1 MIIFSNGKVLGLFF
15 PIKEIDDNELKLE
28 VELEP
33 VENVRVLL
41 VSEDLVEEPI
51 LNNALYFIL
60 IKIQTLIQSLNRLHL
75 QNLQILPAL
84 F

>member
-15 PIKEIDDNELKLE
+15 TIKEIDDDELKLE
-28 VELEP
+28 LELEP

-60 IKIQTLIQSLNRLHL
+60 IKIQIEILTLNPLHL
-75 QNLQILPAL
+75 QNLQILSS
-84 F
+84 FF